1 MFSLTRAA
9 TYAAA
14 FVTMAASAAFAD
26 PSMAWDVEA
35 APITSRYID
44 HASADLDGSAL
55 ATNSQGPARLAHDVD
70 FSTPV
75 ATHAVAAVAATGL
88 GSVEMGEERQ
98 LEIGRASGRESVGQE
113 G

>member
-44 HASADLDGSAL
+44 HASAALDGSAL

-75 ATHAVAAVAATGL
+75 ATHAVPPLSETGL
-88 GSVEMGEERQ
+88 IIYEMGDARPT
-98 LEIGRASGRESVGQE
+98 
-113 G
+113 

>member
-9 TYAAA
+9 TYVAA

-55 ATNSQGPARLAHDVD
+55 ETNSQGPARLAHGVD
-70 FSTPV
+70 FSTPG
-75 ATHAVAAVAATGL
+75 APTARPAVSQRPDQGRGGNEGFSTGK
-88 GSVEMGEERQ
+88 
-98 LEIGRASGRESVGQE
+98 
-113 G
+113 

>member
-44 HASADLDGSAL
+44 HASADLAGSAL
-55 ATNSQGPARLAHDVD
+55 ATNSHGTHRLAHDVD
-70 FSTPV
+70 FPPSV
-75 ATHAVAAVAATGL
+75 AHPALPARGQTDMCPAVRATD
-88 GSVEMGEERQ
+88 Q
-98 LEIGRASGRESVGQE
+98 PHT
-113 G
+113 